1 VTLGA
6 VKLLAGLAAVAGV
19 LGALAISRGGTG
31 GADRGAFFADVARRL
46 DLTIP
51 RPPRPSIGARPLPA
65 PAPQDT
71 WRWGGR
77 GVSIDAAAGYL
88 GMTPGQVR
96 EELRTGLS
104 LADVARLHG
113 GDSAGLQR
121 SIEVE
126 VARRLSGLSDE
137 ERRQLVDRLEEIM
150 HRDGR
155 PYGWAGRGGP

>member
-1 VTLGA
+1 MSRAAL
-6 VKLLAGLAAVAGV
+6 VKLLAALAAAAGI

-31 GADRGAFFADVARRL
+31 GSDRQAFFADVARRL
-46 DLTIP
+46 DLTIQ
-51 RPPRPSIGARPLPA
+51 RPPRPSIGAHPA
-65 PAPQDT
+65 PVPSDT

-77 GVSIDAAAGYL
+77 GLSIDAAAGYL
-88 GMTPGQVR
+88 GLTPGEVR
-96 EELRTGLS
+96 EELRSGRS

-113 GDSAGLQR
+113 GNSAGLQR
-121 SIEVE
+121 SIEDE
-126 VARRLSGLSDE
+126 VAQRLAGLSDE